1 MLGNLKGIT
10 STYVASQCVLKL
22 YQDGQV
28 ETINKSEPQQLA
40 QYAAHFI
47 ANTDETQPCN
57 FATFVPIGEDA
68 PLQVTTL
75 PYTDSVK
82 NFYIISVI

>member
-1 MLGNLKGIT
+1 MRGILQLLGLLGNLKGIT

-28 ETINKSEPQQLA
+28 ESINKTDHQQLA

-47 ANTDETQPCN
+47 ANTDEAQPCN

-68 PLQVTTL
+68 PLQVHKGL
-75 PYTDSVK
+75 K
-82 NFYIISVI
+82 I